1 MMAQRFDPDPSD
13 LSCNTIQQLFY
24 RQIRSL
30 SVPGCR
36 TADSTNDRMKTFD
49 MQFSDAW
56 L

>member
-1 MMAQRFDPDPSD
+1 MMAQKFNPDPSD
-13 LSCNTIQQLFY
+13 LSHNTIQQLFY

-30 SVPGCR
+30 SVN
-36 TADSTNDRMKTFD
+36 DSANDRMKTFD